1 MHYNSASKYFRIKNH
16 YTFKKQNKSVIYFN
30 VFSKEKKFCKS
41 KAAEG
46 PAMTEAMGWGKLS
59 SELQQYIDNIFK
71 LINLLKFLDK
81 TNPIIIR

>member
-1 MHYNSASKYFRIKNH
+1 M
-16 YTFKKQNKSVIYFN
+16 IYFN

-46 PAMTEAMGWGKLS
+46 PATTETVGRENKLRS
-59 SELQQYIDNIFK
+59 SELQWFIDNIFK

-81 TNPIIIR
+81 TKPIII